1 LPKDQFYGLQYIP
14 QVSNETN
21 DEVYYELGRFVE
33 LLIKIITLGQGH
45 RIALFIA
52 KKMGYDDC
60 GCKARKNK
68 LDLFWDK
75 ILNKLK

>member
-1 LPKDQFYGLQYIP
+1 MK
-14 QVSNETN
+14 
-21 DEVYYELGRFVE
+21 LGDIVE
-33 LLIKIITLGQGH
+33 KVIHIITFGQGY

-60 GCKARKNK
+60 GCKARKDK
-68 LDLFWDK
+68 LDKFWDK

>member
-1 LPKDQFYGLQYIP
+1 MK
-14 QVSNETN
+14 
-21 DEVYYELGRFVE
+21 LGGFVE
-33 LLIKIITLGQGH
+33 LLIRIITFGQGH

-60 GCKARKNK
+60 GCKARKNN

>member
-1 LPKDQFYGLQYIP
+1 MK
-14 QVSNETN
+14 
-21 DEVYYELGRFVE
+21 LGGFVE
-33 LLIKIITLGQGH
+33 KVIKIITLGRGH

-52 KKMGYDDC
+52 KNMGYDDC
-60 GCKARKNK
+60 GCKARKDK

>member
-1 LPKDQFYGLQYIP
+1 M
-14 QVSNETN
+14 T
-21 DEVYYELGRFVE
+21 LGSFVE
-33 LLIKIITLGQGH
+33 KVINIITLGQGY

-60 GCKARKNK
+60 GCKARKDK

-75 ILNKLK
+75 ILNKLNK

>member
-1 LPKDQFYGLQYIP
+1 MK
-14 QVSNETN
+14 
-21 DEVYYELGRFVE
+21 LGDIVE
-33 LLIKIITLGQGH
+33 KVIHVITFRQGH

-60 GCKARKNK
+60 GCKARKDK

-75 ILNKLK
+75 ILSKLK

>member
-1 LPKDQFYGLQYIP
+1 MEKYNKIK
-14 QVSNETN
+14 
-21 DEVYYELGRFVE
+21 LGDIVE
-33 LLIKIITLGQGH
+33 KTISIITFGQGH
-45 RIALFIA
+45 KIALFIA

-60 GCKARKNK
+60 GCKARKDK

>member
-1 LPKDQFYGLQYIP
+1 MK
-14 QVSNETN
+14 
-21 DEVYYELGRFVE
+21 LGGFVE
-33 LLIKIITLGQGH
+33 KVIKIITLGQDH

-60 GCKARKNK
+60 GCKARKDK
-68 LDLFWDK
+68 LDKFWDK